1 MAFFEGGQSSN
12 INREIDDINK
22 RFDEAI
28 KKASNDSLKRNLEIE
43 RSETLA
49 KVYKKQGK
57 KGRGGFLE

>member
-12 INREIDDINK
+12 INREIDDVNK

-49 KVYKKQGK
+49 KIYVKQG
-57 KGRGGFLE
+57 

>member
-12 INREIDDINK
+12 INRDIDDVNK

-49 KVYKKQGK
+49 KIYEKQGK